1 MRLVLVL
8 YAEARDLLPANV
20 EAYHDSYGVGSL
32 YDTLAR
38 ADREGRDELAEATA
52 AWPRML
58 GLFRLIYFG
67 SGHADLPVRAYGGQ
81 LFRPGDAAAPEPVL
95 RALAA
100 LEARAPDRRSHLP
113 PVAAAEGRQGQGA
126 RRSGC
131 ALGRGRGRLLRP
143 AHRVRRHRL
152 RGPARLRAA
161 PGWRRR
167 SDRAAQ
173 RRPAAR
179 PAALTPERAERERAQ
194 GAAQDLQEGRRRGG
208 GLRGGRRSSERGGTR
223 GGGRR
228 RGAERRRTRRPTSDE
243 TPRRRGRPR

>member
-8 YAEARDLLPANV
+8 YAESRDLLPANV

-38 ADREGRDELAEATA
+38 ADRESRDELAEATA

-100 LEARAPDRRSHLP
+100 LETTRPTDAIVYRLLRLLKVGKVKVRA
-113 PVAAAEGRQGQGA
+113 
-126 RRSGC
+126 
-131 ALGRGRGRLLRP
+131 GRGSRWVAGRRRLLRP
-143 AHRVRRHRL
+143 AHGVRRHRL
-152 RGPARLRAA
+152 RGAARLRAA
-161 PGWRRR
+161 
-167 SDRAAQ
+167 A
-173 RRPAAR
+173 
-179 PAALTPERAERERAQ
+179 
-194 GAAQDLQEGRRRGG
+194 RRG
-208 GLRGGRRSSERGGTR
+208 
-223 GGGRR
+223 
-228 RGAERRRTRRPTSDE
+228 
-243 TPRRRGRPR
+243 